1 MLRQVKH
8 YTALLQQQNY
18 KGFYLAVLRVAIS
31 LWLLKE
37 VCINWQSMELL
48 YGQDAFFVPKNTI
61 LNRLP
66 GGPEFIKDHYI
77 WLICLYIVV
86 IFLNI
91 LGIGRWFTAL
101 VLLVMFYLLYQM
113 NMFFTNAGD
122 KMARLILTYLVF
134 ADSYQYFVLLKEKTT
149 SINARRFRNLLSN
162 LAALSIMI
170 QLCLA
175 YFTLGIAK
183 LNDPLWQHGQATYYA
198 LSMERYTGTSLNK
211 YLVQFKWLDVLSN
224 YAVMLFELGFPLLI
238 WFKKL
243 RKPLLLSGLV
253 FHLCIYIFMMIY
265 GFQIVFLM
273 TYGLFLPDS
282 FFTRLYLKAKRNLC
296 RQSFR
301 RTKHRLL
308 SFKILRQSIT

>member
-1 MLRQVKH
+1 MLRQAKY

-18 KGFYLAVLRVAIS
+18 KSFYLAALRVAIS

-48 YGQDAFFVPKNTI
+48 YGQAAFFVPKNTI

-66 GGPEFIKDHYI
+66 GGLPFIRDHYLWFI
-77 WLICLYIVV
+77 SLYLVV
-86 IFLNI
+86 ILMNI
-91 LGIGRWFTAL
+91 LGVGRWFTAL
-101 VLLVMFYLLYQM
+101 ALLMLFYLLYQM

-134 ADSYQYFVLLKEKTT
+134 ADSYQYFVLIKEKTA
-149 SINARRFRNLLSN
+149 SIYVQRFRNLVSN

-170 QLCLA
+170 QLCVA

-211 YLVQFKWLDVLSN
+211 YLVQYKWLNVLSN

-243 RKPLLLSGLV
+243 RKPLLLFGLV

-273 TYGLFLPDS
+273 AYGLFLPNS
-282 FFTRLYLKAKRNLC
+282 FFTRLYQRAKQNPWLAKLLPAGAHEPKTLDTLVNL
-296 RQSFR
+296 
-301 RTKHRLL
+301 
-308 SFKILRQSIT
+308 

>member
-1 MLRQVKH
+1 MLRQAKY

-18 KGFYLAVLRVAIS
+18 KSFYLAALRVAIS

-48 YGQDAFFVPKNTI
+48 YGQAAFFVPKNTI

-66 GGPEFIKDHYI
+66 GGLPFIRDHYLWFI
-77 WLICLYIVV
+77 SLYLVV
-86 IFLNI
+86 ILMNI
-91 LGIGRWFTAL
+91 LGVGRWFTAL
-101 VLLVMFYLLYQM
+101 ALLMLFYLLYQM

-134 ADSYQYFVLLKEKTT
+134 ADSYQYFVLIKEKTA
-149 SINARRFRNLLSN
+149 SIYVQRFRNLVSN

-170 QLCLA
+170 QLCVA

-211 YLVQFKWLDVLSN
+211 YLVQYKWLNVLSN

-243 RKPLLLSGLV
+243 RKPLILFGLV

-273 TYGLFLPDS
+273 AYGLFLPNS
-282 FFTRLYLKAKRNLC
+282 FFTRLYQRAKQNPWLAKLLPAGAHEPKTLDTLVNL
-296 RQSFR
+296 
-301 RTKHRLL
+301 
-308 SFKILRQSIT
+308 

>member
-1 MLRQVKH
+1 MLRQAKY

-18 KGFYLAVLRVAIS
+18 KSFYLAALRVAIS

-48 YGQDAFFVPKNTI
+48 YGQAAFFVPKNTI

-66 GGPEFIKDHYI
+66 GGLPFIRDHYLWFI
-77 WLICLYIVV
+77 SLYLVV
-86 IFLNI
+86 ILMNI
-91 LGIGRWFTAL
+91 LGVGRWFTAL
-101 VLLVMFYLLYQM
+101 ALLMLFYLLYQM

-134 ADSYQYFVLLKEKTT
+134 ADSYQYFVLIKEKTA
-149 SINARRFRNLLSN
+149 SIYVQRFRNLVSN

-170 QLCLA
+170 QLCVA

-183 LNDPLWQHGQATYYA
+183 LDDPLWQHGQATYYA

-211 YLVQFKWLDVLSN
+211 YLVQYKWLNVLSN

-243 RKPLLLSGLV
+243 RKPLLLFGLV

-273 TYGLFLPDS
+273 AYGLFLPNS
-282 FFTRLYLKAKRNLC
+282 FFTRLYQRAKQNPWLAKLLPAGAHEPKTLDTLVNL
-296 RQSFR
+296 
-301 RTKHRLL
+301 
-308 SFKILRQSIT
+308 

>member
-1 MLRQVKH
+1 MLRQAKY

-18 KGFYLAVLRVAIS
+18 KSFYLAALRVAIS

-48 YGQDAFFVPKNTI
+48 YGQAAFFVPKNTI

-66 GGPEFIKDHYI
+66 GGLPFIRDHYLWFI
-77 WLICLYIVV
+77 SLYLVV
-86 IFLNI
+86 ILMNI
-91 LGIGRWFTAL
+91 LGVGRWFTAL
-101 VLLVMFYLLYQM
+101 ALLMLFYLLYQM

-134 ADSYQYFVLLKEKTT
+134 ADSYQYFVLIKEKTA
-149 SINARRFRNLLSN
+149 SIYVQRFRNLVSN

-170 QLCLA
+170 QLCVA

-211 YLVQFKWLDVLSN
+211 YLVQYKWLNVLSN

-243 RKPLLLSGLV
+243 RKPLLLFGLV

-273 TYGLFLPDS
+273 AYGLFLPNS
-282 FFTRLYLKAKRNLC
+282 FFTRLYQRAKQNPWLAQLLPAGAHEPKTLDTLVNL
-296 RQSFR
+296 
-301 RTKHRLL
+301 
-308 SFKILRQSIT
+308 